1 LPVIASPSGAAPP
14 RLLLPDARDLL
25 HHVVVDV
32 SVGDDLATPAVGVA
46 KNNLDGLLI
55 VRDLFLREI
64 AYEDRFSRHSYSL
77 RYSSHYSLLPSPERN
92 EYTTLY
98 EKPMV
103 RAASASATD
112 GRKSASKPL
121 RLQAGLAPAA
131 REP

>member
-1 LPVIASPSGAAPP
+1 
-14 RLLLPDARDLL
+14 LLLPHPSDLL
-25 HHVVVDV
+25 HHVVIDV
-32 SVGDDLATPAVGVA
+32 SVGDDLPATAVGIA
-46 KNNLDGLLI
+46 EHNLDGLLV
-55 VRDLFLREI
+55 VRDFLLREI

-77 RYSSHYSLLPSPERN
+77 RYSSHYSLLPSPD

-121 RLQAGLAPAA
+121 LLQAGLAPAA